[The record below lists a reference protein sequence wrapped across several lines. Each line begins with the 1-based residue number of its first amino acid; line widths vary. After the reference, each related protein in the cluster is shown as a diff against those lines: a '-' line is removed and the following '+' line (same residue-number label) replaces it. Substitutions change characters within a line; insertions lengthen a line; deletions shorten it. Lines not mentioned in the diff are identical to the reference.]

1 MPSPLLLPISIA
13 GTFTL
18 AVTFD
23 VDVAAAVTE
32 AAINKKNNN
41 QPIHI
46 FLASNYKL
54 DLESIF
60 LSFYQLSS
68 LFFSTLIMT

>member
-1 MPSPLLLPISIA
+1 MPLLPLLPLLLPSPIAIA
-13 GTFTL
+13 GAVSL

-23 VDVAAAVTE
+23 MDVAAAVTE

-41 QPIHI
+41 QPIHV
-46 FLASNYKL
+46 FLASIDKL

-60 LSFYQLSS
+60 LS
-68 LFFSTLIMT
+68 LIIN